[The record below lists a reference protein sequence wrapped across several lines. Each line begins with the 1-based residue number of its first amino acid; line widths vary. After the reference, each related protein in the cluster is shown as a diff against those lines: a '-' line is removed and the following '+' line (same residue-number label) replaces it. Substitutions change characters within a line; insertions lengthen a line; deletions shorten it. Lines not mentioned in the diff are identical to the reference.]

1 MNYLVDKTASE
12 MENTGLYAALQLTE
26 KFESFKKMGKQNG
39 GLFYV
44 NAWNTSKMDPTTG
57 FVNLLYPKYESI
69 EKSKAYIEK
78 FKDIQFCDD
87 DEYGKYLTISFDYN
101 DFTEKA
107 KGAKTEWTICS
118 YGKRLYNHR
127 NKDGYWEEQE
137 LDLTEEYC
145 NLFKEFGINAAS
157 NIKEQVIAQNSADFF
172 RRFVWL
178 LKMTLQ
184 IRNSETNGETDYML
198 SPVKN
203 EDGKFFNSDEVK
215 DGTLPENADAN
226 GAYNIARKGLL
237 LVERIKGCPDEKLD
251 KVDLKVTNLDWMKF
265 AQR

>member
-1 MNYLVDKTASE
+1 M
-12 MENTGLYAALQLTE
+12 
-26 KFESFKKMGKQNG
+26 
-39 GLFYV
+39 
-44 NAWNTSKMDPTTG
+44 
-57 FVNLLYPKYESI
+57 
-69 EKSKAYIEK
+69 
-78 FKDIQFCDD
+78 
-87 DEYGKYLTISFDYN
+87 
-101 DFTEKA
+101 
-107 KGAKTEWTICS
+107 
-118 YGKRLYNHR
+118 
-127 NKDGYWEEQE
+127 
-137 LDLTEEYC
+137 DLTEEYC
-145 NLFKEFGINAAS
+145 NLFEEFGINAAS
-157 NIKEQVIAQNSADFF
+157 NIKEQVIAQNAADFF
-172 RRFVWL
+172 RRFMWL

-237 LVERIKGCPDEKLD
+237 LVERIKDCPDEILD